1 MRFAGPV
8 RKELGIRTVF
18 NIIGPLANPAFAS
31 LQLLGV
37 YKKELVEPLAKV
49 LANLGVKR
57 GIVVYGNDG
66 IDEVTVSSPNTIAEI
81 NDGEITTYTLDPQAF
96 GFTPCKKSDLMGGD
110 AKINAGITYDILSG
124 KEQGAKRDAVVLNSG
139 LSLYLGGKG
148 SIKECIELARITLDN
163 GKALQKL
170 QQLIV
175 LSNG

>member
-1 MRFAGPV
+1 
-8 RKELGIRTVF
+8 
-18 NIIGPLANPAFAS
+18 
-31 LQLLGV
+31 
-37 YKKELVEPLAKV
+37 
-49 LANLGVKR
+49 
-57 GIVVYGNDG
+57 
-66 IDEVTVSSPNTIAEI
+66 
-81 NDGEITTYTLDPQAF
+81 
-96 GFTPCKKSDLMGGD
+96 MGGD
-110 AKINAGITYDILSG
+110 AKINAGITYDIFSG

>member
-1 MRFAGPV
+1 M
-8 RKELGIRTVF
+8 KVF
-18 NIIGPLANPAFAS
+18 YNRMI
-31 LQLLGV
+31 LGV
-37 YKKELVEPLAKV
+37 IERTEELKDFLKEKFRREEE
-49 LANLGVKR
+49 
-57 GIVVYGNDG
+57 GIIMGCKEFYP
-66 IDEVTVSSPNTIAEI
+66 IWAEWYEEI